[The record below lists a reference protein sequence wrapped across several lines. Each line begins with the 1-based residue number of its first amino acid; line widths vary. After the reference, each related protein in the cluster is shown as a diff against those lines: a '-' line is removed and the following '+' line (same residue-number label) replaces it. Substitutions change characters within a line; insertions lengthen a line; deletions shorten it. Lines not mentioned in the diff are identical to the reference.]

1 MEDILPPEAGLEVNG
16 LIYRYTTEKDPGS
29 DMQVHIQNEHAIED
43 GYIIRN
49 TDDWSQLPGST
60 INNMVLFPG
69 IPTELIGQGSMEVEG
84 EGDIIDPSVQYS
96 YKFDECYIVLSNP
109 ECPGFAQALYD
120 WLLENDLLGK
130 EPEIGDPFYD
140 EWVQLSLKNEDD
152 VEDEEEK
159 VEVENEEEQSEDAIS
174 ALNADVD
181 IEGFVDGARQSAIM
195 QSFATIPKFDGY
207 YAANISGGVYED
219 VLTLEDNV
227 IIDNQRALNN
237 LSQDNVHRNMV
248 RSQYENN

>member
-16 LIYRYTTEKDPGS
+16 LIYRYTTEKDPDS

-69 IPTELIGQGSMEVEG
+69 IPAELIGRGSMEVEG

-159 VEVENEEEQSEDAIS
+159 VEVENEEEQSDDAIA

-181 IEGFVDGARQSAIM
+181 IEGLVDGARQSAIM
-195 QSFATIPKFDGY
+195 QSFTTIPNFDGY

-237 LSQDNVHRNMV
+237 LSQDSVHRDMV